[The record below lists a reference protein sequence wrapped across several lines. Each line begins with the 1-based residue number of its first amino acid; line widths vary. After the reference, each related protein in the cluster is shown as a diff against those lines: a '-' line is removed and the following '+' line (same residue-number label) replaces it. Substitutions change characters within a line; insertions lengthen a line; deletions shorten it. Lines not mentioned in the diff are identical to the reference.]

1 MFLASTILGGAVAT
15 VPRIEEQAVLTTVIV
30 AATVTV
36 VTLLL
41 LLLLLLLHLSFT
53 GPQGPREKETKGS
66 FLAHLSG

>member
-41 LLLLLLLHLSFT
+41 LLLLLHLSFT